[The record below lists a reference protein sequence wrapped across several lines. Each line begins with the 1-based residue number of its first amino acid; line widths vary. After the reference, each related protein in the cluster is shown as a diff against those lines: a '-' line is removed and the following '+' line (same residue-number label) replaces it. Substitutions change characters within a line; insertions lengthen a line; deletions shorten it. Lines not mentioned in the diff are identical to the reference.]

1 MIYCIVPAA
10 LWIAA
15 GFFFGR
21 FLAVMLANPAA
32 VCFPDLNDAAVKR
45 SLSLLLDWLSTSQIE
60 ELCRFKY
67 FHVKGGRTGLV
78 YRIRA
83 DMVNYNVELGKNALC
98 ARPESR
104 PATHFCSLPIYD
116 MLLGQMLA
124 IMHDEETFIRVANV
138 KGEMI
143 NDLAPSSVYRACFP
157 HADCS

>member
-1 MIYCIVPAA
+1 
-10 LWIAA
+10 
-15 GFFFGR
+15 
-21 FLAVMLANPAA
+21 MLANPA
-32 VCFPDLNDAAVKR
+32 VCFPDMNNAAVKR
-45 SLSLLLDWLSTSQIE
+45 SLRLLLDWLSTSQIE

-83 DMVNYNVELGKNALC
+83 DCINYNVDLGNNALC
-98 ARPESR
+98 ARPSNGLNSFNYTM
-104 PATHFCSLPIYD
+104 PVYD

-124 IMHDEETFIRVANV
+124 IMHDEETFVRVANV
-138 KGEMI
+138 KGELI

>member
-1 MIYCIVPAA
+1 MPYWLVPAA
-10 LWIAA
+10 LWIVA

-21 FLAVMLANPAA
+21 FLAVMLANPA

-83 DMVNYNVELGKNALC
+83 DCINYNVELGKNCLC
-98 ARPESR
+98 ARPSNGLNSFNYTM
-104 PATHFCSLPIYD
+104 PVYD

-124 IMHDEETFIRVANV
+124 IMHDEETFVRVANV
-138 KGEMI
+138 KGELI